1 MRLDIRCPGI
11 RWIFDYMSKI
21 KSCGADLGFVW
32 PQSEVMSGRV
42 ERWPENSYVAKSLG
56 TDM

>member
-1 MRLDIRCPGI
+1 
-11 RWIFDYMSKI
+11 MSKI